1 MTREG
6 AVEVNAATGKK
17 KRISNRIRD
26 ADLARKEAD
35 PQQPEQAAQP
45 LPGGAA
51 SAPLSDAPQLPHAP
65 GAEREQDT
73 ATAERVLERIDGA
86 HTRKASKKAARKAQA
101 EAESRT
107 HTSRL
112 QFTEEERA
120 KCQKVADAFA
130 ELYEMADIVVVDV
143 GRYGF
148 VMLKYYT
155 PPHGFE
161 EDATFTD
168 SKALF
173 EGLWQEWLDM
183 KLYFM
188 AKGTSLMETGY
199 KGIFESLSKEK
210 QSELIMRKATFA
222 KAVEIYL

>member
-1 MTREG
+1 ME
-6 AVEVNAATGKK
+6 KQ
-17 KRISNRIRD
+17 IYI
-26 ADLARKEAD
+26 
-35 PQQPEQAAQP
+35 
-45 LPGGAA
+45 
-51 SAPLSDAPQLPHAP
+51 
-65 GAEREQDT
+65 
-73 ATAERVLERIDGA
+73 
-86 HTRKASKKAARKAQA
+86 
-101 EAESRT
+101 
-107 HTSRL
+107 
-112 QFTEEERA
+112 TEEERA
-120 KCQKVADAFA
+120 KCKKVAEAFT

-148 VMLKYYT
+148 VMLKYYM

-210 QSELIMRKATFA
+210 QSELIGRKTYFA
-222 KAVEIYL
+222 RMARIDM